1 MPEVQTLEVAMKTES
16 QFNGRHWE
24 TGTIHNAL
32 ALQGVKAPHTGKPY
46 SEALLLGV
54 SGGIAFGYFTF
65 EYKGYL
71 PHVALLTRNTFI
83 PCSTI
88 LERLGIAQDIQQ
100 TNQVDIAEKNLRAAL
115 ESGLFPIVWADQ
127 FSLPY
132 NCLPAD
138 EPMWGM
144 MPILAVKMDHES
156 VTIADRS
163 SQPLHISMADLTKAR
178 GRVKDD
184 KYRLMTLEAPQTT
197 KLAGAVHKG
206 ICQAISLFTE
216 EPPRGARDNFGFAAY
231 EKLAEM
237 LVNKRNKH
245 SWERFF
251 APGIRMYHAL
261 AGSPVQPGA
270 YHWVNTWGS
279 ADGAERGLYAD
290 FLIEAAQILKK
301 PSIKESAEKFRESY
315 KLWLAFGDALL
326 PADISLLGESK
337 KLIQKKHDMFI
348 NNGESAL
355 PEIQQINSRLN
366 ELLSQ
371 SEKDFPLSNAQA
383 ADLRTNLRDI
393 LLKISA
399 VERMAIDL
407 LQSAIL

>member
-1 MPEVQTLEVAMKTES
+1 MPKVQLLEAAMKTKT

-24 TGTIHNAL
+24 TGSIHNAL
-32 ALQGVKAPHTGKPY
+32 ALQGIKAPHTGEPY

-71 PHVALLTRNTFI
+71 PHVALLTRNMFTPF
-83 PCSTI
+83 STI
-88 LERLGIAQDIQQ
+88 LERLGIAQDIQR
-100 TNQVDIAEKNLRAAL
+100 TNKAETAEKNLQGTL
-115 ESGLFPIVWADQ
+115 GSGLYPILWADQ

-144 MPILAVKMDHES
+144 MPILAVETDGKT
-156 VTIADRS
+156 VTLADRS
-163 SQPLHISMADLTKAR
+163 SQPLHISMDDLTRAR
-178 GRVKDD
+178 GRVKEN
-184 KYRLMTLEAPQTT
+184 KYRLMTLDAPQTT

-216 EPPRGARDNFGFAAY
+216 EPPRGGRDNFGFVAY
-231 EKLAEM
+231 EKLGEM
-237 LVNKRNKH
+237 LVNTRNKH

-261 AGSPVQPGA
+261 AGSPIQPGA

-290 FLIEAAQILKK
+290 FLLEAAQILKR
-301 PSIKESAEKFRESY
+301 PALKESAEKFRESHT
-315 KLWLAFGDALL
+315 LWLAFADALL
-326 PADISLLGESK
+326 PDDIPLLGESK
-337 KLIQKKHDMFI
+337 TLIQKRHELFI
-348 NNGESAL
+348 DKGESAL
-355 PEIQQINSRLN
+355 PEIKQVNSRLS

-371 SEKDFPLSNAQA
+371 SESDFPLSNAQA
-383 ADLRTNLRDI
+383 ADLRAHLRDI
-393 LLKISA
+393 LLKIKSVEGQA
-399 VERMAIDL
+399 VDL
-407 LQSAIL
+407 LQSAVV